1 MDNLYEIINGKKYKR
16 CKENQIRNP
25 ITRRCIN
32 KDKKTAKDLLLNDK
46 KSPKYLLKYI
56 KIRERRKK
64 ISKSPIEDIEKRIY
78 INKKIIENIDSKII
92 LGKNLIIKKNIDG
105 NIYLS
110 YLNKYPKYDFFSKI
124 VLDNKK
130 SENELTYLKMTNDA
144 VINNRC
150 PHFPMLYGNY
160 DLHMTNDDMKI
171 LPKLLKVD
179 VNNSFKIILS
189 EKVDGNLRIF
199 LNNMNKTDD
208 IYLNALAQVFIS
220 LIFFYKETKSFHNNS
235 IWDNFIYKKVNKGG
249 YYHYEIMGND
259 YYLEN
264 LGYLWMISDYD
275 KCIEF
280 KKSSDKNFMIKTDF
294 ERIIYSF
301 LPTYKNGLIKGEKY
315 KITQKSLVNILNILG
330 VIKYYSELYTLSGM
344 KIYIIKIMNTLVKNG
359 LIKTSIDKSLIINK
373 TPYKFNII

>member
-16 CKENQIRNP
+16 CNENQIRNP

-64 ISKSPIEDIEKRIY
+64 ISKISIED

-92 LGKNLIIKKNIDG
+92 IGKNLIIKKRIDYGIDG

-130 SENELTYLKMTNDA
+130 SENEIAYLKMTNDA
-144 VINNRC
+144 VINHRC
-150 PHFPMLYGNY
+150 PHFPMSYGNY
-160 DLHMTNDDMKI
+160 DLHLSNDDLKI

-189 EKVDGNLRIF
+189 EKVDGNLRLF
-199 LNNMNKTDD
+199 LNNMNKSDD

-220 LIFFYKETKSFHNNS
+220 LMFFYKETKSFHNNS
-235 IWDNFIYKKVNKGG
+235 IWNNFIYKNVDKGG
-249 YYHYEIMGND
+249 YYHYELMGND

-280 KKSSDKNFMIKTDF
+280 KKSIDKNFMIKTDF

-359 LIKTSIDKSLIINK
+359 LIKTSVDKSLIINK
-373 TPYKFNII
+373 SPYKFNII

>member
-1 MDNLYEIINGKKYKR
+1 MDNLYEIINGKKYKI

-46 KSPKYLLKYI
+46 NIPKYLLKYI
-56 KIRERRKK
+56 KIREKRNK
-64 ISKSPIEDIEKRIY
+64 ISKSPIEESEKRIY
-78 INKKIIENIDSKII
+78 INRKIIENIDSKII
-92 LGKNLIIKKNIDG
+92 LGENIIIRKKIDG

-130 SENELTYLKMTNDA
+130 SENEITYLKMTNDA
-144 VINNRC
+144 VINHRC
-150 PHFPMLYGNY
+150 PHFPMSYGNY
-160 DLHMTNDDMKI
+160 DLHMTNDDLKI

-208 IYLNALAQVFIS
+208 IYLNALVQVFIS

-344 KIYIIKIMNTLVKNG
+344 KIYINKIMNTLVKNG